1 MLTLLATLMA
11 GAGLVLAALA
21 AYVAWRRGT
30 AMGWSL
36 AVLLV
41 AVAWWGTAYAVELSA
56 DSLAVRSRWGD
67 LKYVGIVTLAPAW
80 LVFVLQYTGR
90 GQLVTRRLVALLA
103 IPPAAALAVLAV
115 PATHNLVRSY
125 SATPGAHELP
135 DVQSGPVFWAIF
147 AYNNLLL
154 VGATVLFVAS
164 MVRLARTYRRMALVL
179 LCSALL
185 PWAANILHNLEV
197 GWFALIDLTPFAFT
211 VTGGLLVWGLF
222 EERLVDLAPLAR
234 SAVVESM
241 ADAVF
246 VLDAFE
252 RVVDVNPAAVALA
265 GRTRGELIGRR
276 VRDLM
281 DTSGIVEVGPSG
293 LVLADDAGGHQ
304 RTFDVSQQPLTDI
317 AGRTAGE
324 LVVLREVTERVR
336 DQQHLQQVLDD
347 RSRVAATLQAS
358 MVPTRLPAVP
368 GCELASRYV
377 PAGDGGEIGGDFLDV
392 FPLDE
397 ETWAFVLGD
406 VSGKGAE
413 AAAVSAATRYT
424 LRALAGPSLSPAA
437 TLRGVNAVLQA
448 QTESERH
455 CTLVHGHLRPPRDA
469 RRPPGPA
476 AHRPLPRGP
485 SLAAGPAD
493 GRRGRGGRH
502 ARHRARALRRPR
514 AARRRGRARARRGA
528 VRLHRR
534 PGGGAS
540 RPGPVRLRAG
550 RRAAARTWRPLRRRD
565 GRGRARRRPRLPRRG
580 AGRRPRDARGQVR
593 RGRDRRAR
601 NALTSS
607 RSRASPLPGEVATEL
622 GR

>member
-1 MLTLLATLMA
+1 VLTLLATLMA

-56 DSLAVRSRWGD
+56 SSPLVRGRWGD

-90 GQLVTRRLVALLA
+90 GHLVTRRLVALLA
-103 IPPAAALAVLAV
+103 VPPIAALAVLAA

-125 SATPGAHELP
+125 SATSGAQDLP

-164 MVRLARTYRRMALVL
+164 MVRLARTYRRMAVVL

-197 GWFALIDLTPFAFT
+197 GWFTLIDLTPFAFT
-211 VTGGLLVWGLF
+211 LTGGLLVWGLF

-265 GRTRGELIGRR
+265 GRTRGQLLGRR

-281 DTSGIVEVGPSG
+281 DTSGIVEVGPGG
-293 LVLADDAGGHQ
+293 LVLADEAGGHQ

-324 LVVLREVTERVR
+324 LVVLREVTDRVR

-368 GCELASRYV
+368 GCSLASRYV

-392 FPLDE
+392 FALDE
-397 ETWAFVLGD
+397 ATWAFVLGD

-437 TLRGVNAVLQA
+437 TLREVNAVLQA

-455 CTLVHGHLRPPRDA
+455 STLVHGHLRPPRQSDGPDA
-469 RRPPGPA
+469 
-476 AHRPLPRGP
+476 PLRIVL
-485 SLAAGPAD
+485 SLAGHHWP
-493 GRRGRGGRH
+493 
-502 ARHRARALRRPR
+502 L
-514 AARRRGRARARRGA
+514 
-528 VRLHRR
+528 V
-534 PGGGAS
+534 
-540 RPGPVRLRAG
+540 LRAG
-550 RRAAARTWRPLRRRD
+550 GEVEEVGTLGTALALFDDPELHDSDVELAPGEALCVFTD
-565 GRGRARRRPRLPRRG
+565 GLLEA
-580 AGRRPRDARGQVR
+580 R
-593 RGRDRRAR
+593 RGRDQFGSERVARLLREHRDLSADGLAGAVLDAVRAFH
-601 NALTSS
+601 
-607 RSRASPLPGEVATEL
+607 GEEL
-622 GR
+622 GDDLAMLVIRYDGVVGTAASALS

>member
-30 AMGWSL
+30 GMGWSL

-90 GQLVTRRLVALLA
+90 GHLVTRRLLVLLA
-103 IPPAAALAVLAV
+103 IPPLAALAVLAV
-115 PATHNLVRSY
+115 PATHHLVRSY
-125 SATPGAHELP
+125 STTPGTHDLP
-135 DVQSGPVFWAIF
+135 VVESGPVFWAIF

-164 MVRLARTYRRMALVL
+164 MVRLARTYRRMALLL

-234 SAVVESM
+234 SAVVDSM

-252 RVVDVNPAAVALA
+252 RVVDVNPAAVSLA
-265 GRTRGELIGRR
+265 GRSRGELIGRR

-293 LVLADDAGGHQ
+293 LVLADDAGGHP
-304 RTFDVSQQPLTDI
+304 RTFDVSQRPLTDI

-336 DQQHLQQVLDD
+336 DQQRLQQVLDD

-358 MVPTRLPAVP
+358 MVPTRLPAVT
-368 GCELASRYV
+368 GCSLASRYV

-392 FPLDE
+392 FALDE

-424 LRALAGPSLSPAA
+424 LRALARPSLSPAA
-437 TLRGVNAVLQA
+437 TLRQVNAVLQA

-455 CTLVHGHLRPPRDA
+455 CTLVHGHLRPPREDDV
-469 RRPPGPA
+469 PGA
-476 AHRPLPRGP
+476 PLRVAL
-485 SLAAGPAD
+485 SLAGHHWPLVLRTD
-493 GRRGRGGRH
+493 GEVKEVGTLGT
-502 ARHRARALRRPR
+502 ALALFDDPE
-514 AARRRGRARARRGA
+514 
-528 VRLHRR
+528 LHDAEVELA
-534 PGGGAS
+534 PGEALC
-540 RPGPVRLRAG
+540 VF
-550 RRAAARTWRPLRRRD
+550 TD
-565 GRGRARRRPRLPRRG
+565 GLVEA
-580 AGRRPRDARGQVR
+580 R
-593 RGRDRRAR
+593 RGRDQFGSERVAELLHAHRDLSADELAGTVLDAVRAFH
-601 NALTSS
+601 
-607 RSRASPLPGEVATEL
+607 GEELVDDLAMLVVRYEGQHATVATASS
-622 GR
+622 

>member
-1 MLTLLATLMA
+1 MRRRVDEPERGRCRVLTLLATLMA

-103 IPPAAALAVLAV
+103 IPPIAALAVLAL
-115 PATHNLVRSY
+115 PATHDLVRSY
-125 SATPGAHELP
+125 SATPGAQDLP
-135 DVQSGPVFWAIF
+135 NVRSGPVFWAIF

-164 MVRLARTYRRMALVL
+164 MVRLARTYRRMAMVL
-179 LCSALL
+179 LASALL

-197 GWFALIDLTPFAFT
+197 GRFALIDLTPFAFIL
-211 VTGGLLVWGLF
+211 TGGLLVWGLF

-241 ADAVF
+241 GDAVF

-293 LVLADDAGGHQ
+293 LVLTDDAGGGQ

-324 LVVLREVTERVR
+324 LVVLREVTDRVR

-368 GCELASRYV
+368 GCSLASRYV

-397 ETWAFVLGD
+397 GTWAFVLGD

-437 TLRGVNAVLQA
+437 TLREVNAVLQA

-455 CTLVHGHLRPPRDA
+455 CTLVHGHLRPPVEPCVPEA
-469 RRPPGPA
+469 
-476 AHRPLPRGP
+476 PLRIT
-485 SLAAGPAD
+485 LALAGHHCPLVLRTD
-493 GRRGRGGRH
+493 GRVEEVGTLGT
-502 ARHRARALRRPR
+502 ALALFDDPE
-514 AARRRGRARARRGA
+514 
-528 VRLHRR
+528 LHDSEVELA
-534 PGGGAS
+534 PGEALC
-540 RPGPVRLRAG
+540 VF
-550 RRAAARTWRPLRRRD
+550 TD
-565 GRGRARRRPRLPRRG
+565 GLVEA
-580 AGRRPRDARGQVR
+580 R
-593 RGRDRRAR
+593 RGRDQFGSERVAELLHAHRDLSADGLAGAVLDAVRAFHGEELVDDLAMLVVR
-601 NALTSS
+601 YDGGVGTAA
-607 RSRASPLPGEVATEL
+607 RAPS
-622 GR
+622 

>member
-30 AMGWSL
+30 ALGWSL

-56 DSLAVRSRWGD
+56 SSPMVRGRWGD

-90 GQLVTRRLVALLA
+90 GQLVSRRLVALLA
-103 IPPAAALAVLAV
+103 IPPIAALAVLAV
-115 PATHNLVRSY
+115 PATHHLVRSY
-125 SATPGAHELP
+125 SATSGAHDLP

-154 VGATVLFVAS
+154 VGATVLFVVS

-197 GWFALIDLTPFAFT
+197 GWFALIDLTPFAFIL
-211 VTGGLLVWGLF
+211 TGGLLVWGLF

-265 GRTRGELIGRR
+265 GRTRGQLIGRR

-281 DTSGIVEVGPSG
+281 DTSEIVEVGPGG
-293 LVLADDAGGHQ
+293 LVLADDAGGQ
-304 RTFDVSQQPLTDI
+304 PRTFDVSQQPLTDI

-324 LVVLREVTERVR
+324 LVVLREVTDRVR

-347 RSRVAATLQAS
+347 RSRVAAALQAS

-368 GCELASRYV
+368 GCSLASRYV

-392 FPLDE
+392 FPLDN

-424 LRALAGPSLSPAA
+424 LRALARPSLSPAA
-437 TLRGVNAVLQA
+437 TLREVNAVLQA

-455 CTLVHGHLRPPRDA
+455 CTLVHGHLRPPRDDDVPDA
-469 RRPPGPA
+469 
-476 AHRPLPRGP
+476 PLRIAL
-485 SLAAGPAD
+485 SLAGHHWPLVLRAD
-493 GRRGRGGRH
+493 GEVEEVGTLGT
-502 ARHRARALRRPR
+502 ALALFDDPE
-514 AARRRGRARARRGA
+514 
-528 VRLHRR
+528 LHDSDVELA
-534 PGGGAS
+534 PGEALC
-540 RPGPVRLRAG
+540 VF
-550 RRAAARTWRPLRRRD
+550 TD
-565 GRGRARRRPRLPRRG
+565 GLLEA
-580 AGRRPRDARGQVR
+580 R
-593 RGRDRRAR
+593 RGRDQFGSERVAELLRAHR
-601 NALTSS
+601 DLSADGLAGAVLDAVRAFHGEELVDDLALLVVRYDGGVGGAPSA
-607 RSRASPLPGEVATEL
+607 AS
-622 GR
+622 